1 MKTGQRP
8 PEARIAGGW
17 LFIEIIGALGKPV
30 AGLLSDRWD
39 GIEDVMPTRNIN
51 LTEHLD
57 RLIEAEVG
65 SGRYGNASE
74 VVREGLRLIERRNEE
89 ERAKLEWLR
98 GAIQV
103 GLDQIDEGSLTEI
116 RSADELERQ
125 IDQLWTEASTEIAQP
140 GERV

>member
-1 MKTGQRP
+1 MADRWSWTLGIEDRTAP
-8 PEARIAGGW
+8 LEARIAGVW
-17 LFIEIIGALGKPV
+17 LFIEIIGVLGKPV
-30 AGLLSDRWD
+30 AELPSGQWD
-39 GIEDVMPTRNIN
+39 SIECVMPTRNIN

-57 RLIEAEVG
+57 RLIDA
-65 SGRYGNASE
+65 E

-125 IDQLWTEASTEIAQP
+125 IDQLWREAATETAQP
-140 GERV
+140 GERA